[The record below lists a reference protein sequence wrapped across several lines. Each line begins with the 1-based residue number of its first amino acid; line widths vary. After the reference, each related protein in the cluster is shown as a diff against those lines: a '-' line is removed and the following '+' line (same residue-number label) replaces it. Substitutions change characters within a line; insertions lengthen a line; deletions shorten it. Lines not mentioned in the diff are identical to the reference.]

1 MVYPRNDLLC
11 YLGIF
16 SRSRRW
22 PQNSIFPLVLGRV
35 RVHNKRVLCALLEL
49 ISSKMHDL
57 RLSRAVARP
66 LQRVVSPDQHEI
78 AISISRNLD
87 LERFLES

>member
-1 MVYPRNDLLC
+1 MVYPRTDLLC
-11 YLGIF
+11 YPGTF
-16 SRSRRW
+16 SQSRRW
-22 PQNSIFPLVLGRV
+22 PQNSIFPLGLGRV

-87 LERFLES
+87 L